1 MISTALLLPRVLP
14 LVLALAPAL
23 ADPSVSA
30 EFSFEV
36 EESGTFLELESSVGL
51 WNARSGQVDVDDKH
65 ARTGSKCLHLHSGE
79 TDGESSVELTLPQAA
94 AAGDAVSFWIERWT
108 SRSPFAFQV
117 QVRGNGAW
125 RTVYDGKASV
135 KVGGF
140 STEVRLELAEGD
152 LALRY
157 VCTAPAGTGVL
168 IDDVTLEPNKPME
181 LVSTSATTLT
191 LPVLLGNRFNPI
203 LQVSIVTSGRQEP
216 LLLEELAFEFLAG
229 DLLRNFEHIE
239 VFAADDSQ
247 NSNSPPQSMDDVQ
260 RLGAIHAAEAGQ
272 LVFHA
277 NHALHAGT
285 NLFWLSVT
293 TRAGANLDGRLSAGC
308 SSVRIA
314 GKQHV
319 PATTS
324 AGQAHARLGI
334 ALRRAG
340 DNGVHTYRIP
350 GLVTTP
356 KGTLIAVYDVRWRS
370 GGDLP
375 GDIDVGLS
383 RSTDG
388 GRTWA
393 PMEILMDMGKDPEWN
408 FDGVGDPSLLV
419 DRNTGRIFVL
429 GTWSHGNRSWRGSG
443 PGLEPA
449 DTGQLMLVHSD
460 DEGETWSAPR
470 NLTSMLKKPEW
481 SFLLQ
486 GPGRGITMGD
496 GTLVFPAQFLL
507 SAAKKRLPHS
517 TVITSRDHG
526 ETWEIGT
533 GMRGNTTEAAVVE
546 LDDGRLM
553 LNARDNRGGSRSIY
567 TSVDLGK
574 TWEAHGTSRG
584 ALIEPVC
591 MASLIHIGRELNGQS
606 NGMLLFSNPAV
617 DRAPRRRTTI
627 KASLDSG
634 SSWDVARSVLLD
646 EGGSAGYSCLT
657 MIDAETIG
665 ILYESSR
672 AHLVFQ
678 RVPLVDVLV
687 SGD

>member
-1 MISTALLLPRVLP
+1 
-14 LVLALAPAL
+14 
-23 ADPSVSA
+23 
-30 EFSFEV
+30 
-36 EESGTFLELESSVGL
+36 
-51 WNARSGQVDVDDKH
+51 
-65 ARTGSKCLHLHSGE
+65 
-79 TDGESSVELTLPQAA
+79 
-94 AAGDAVSFWIERWT
+94 
-108 SRSPFAFQV
+108 
-117 QVRGNGAW
+117 
-125 RTVYDGKASV
+125 
-135 KVGGF
+135 
-140 STEVRLELAEGD
+140 
-152 LALRY
+152 
-157 VCTAPAGTGVL
+157 
-168 IDDVTLEPNKPME
+168 
-181 LVSTSATTLT
+181 
-191 LPVLLGNRFNPI
+191 
-203 LQVSIVTSGRQEP
+203 
-216 LLLEELAFEFLAG
+216 
-229 DLLRNFEHIE
+229 
-239 VFAADDSQ
+239 
-247 NSNSPPQSMDDVQ
+247 
-260 RLGAIHAAEAGQ
+260 
-272 LVFHA
+272 
-277 NHALHAGT
+277 
-285 NLFWLSVT
+285 
-293 TRAGANLDGRLSAGC
+293 
-308 SSVRIA
+308 
-314 GKQHV
+314 
-319 PATTS
+319 
-324 AGQAHARLGI
+324 
-334 ALRRAG
+334 
-340 DNGVHTYRIP
+340 
-350 GLVTTP
+350 
-356 KGTLIAVYDVRWRS
+356 
-370 GGDLP
+370 
-375 GDIDVGLS
+375 
-383 RSTDG
+383 
-388 GRTWA
+388 
-393 PMEILMDMGKDPEWN
+393 
-408 FDGVGDPSLLV
+408 
-419 DRNTGRIFVL
+419 
-429 GTWSHGNRSWRGSG
+429 SG

-507 SAAKKRLPHS
+507 SADEKRLPHS